1 VNPLRVAAAVPA
13 ALAGVASLAL
23 VAMALAGASPV
34 WAVRPQTLP
43 EAAALRDPADVA
55 RRIAAG
61 ENPYAP
67 GVVRD
72 GVVADT
78 DKDLSLNALEAAI
91 GSRRSEVVQL
101 ILFAAPPRDTAVW
114 ERATCLAALVGDRD
128 VTAALDAARPASIV
142 AQCQGFRRPW

>member
-1 VNPLRVAAAVPA
+1 MNPLRAALAVPA

-43 EAAALRDPADVA
+43 EAAALRDPAEVA
-55 RRIAAG
+55 HRIAAG

-72 GVVADT
+72 GIVAN
-78 DKDLSLNALEAAI
+78 KDLSLNALEAAI

-101 ILFAAPPRDTAVW
+101 ILFAAPPRDPAVW
-114 ERATCLAALVGDRD
+114 ERATCLAASVGDRD

-142 AQCQGFRRPW
+142 ARCDGFRRPW